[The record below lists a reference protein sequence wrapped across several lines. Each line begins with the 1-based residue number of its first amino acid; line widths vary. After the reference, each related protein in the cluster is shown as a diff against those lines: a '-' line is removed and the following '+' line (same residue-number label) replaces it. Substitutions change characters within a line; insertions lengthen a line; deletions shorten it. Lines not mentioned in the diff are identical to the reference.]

1 MKYWTDI
8 KYKLGDPIGL
18 AIQLLLLLLGIYSL
32 LMAEENRR
40 WKVPVLFI
48 GILSWILLRN
58 KKNHPIIWLVLFTLL
73 MIDLYHDYFWVAN
86 HHFMLLF
93 MVLSVLLYSYHK
105 RSEILLKN
113 IQILFVVV
121 VLTSAIQKLMSNQF
135 MSGDFYYYM
144 INRGTLFGNFIRFL
158 PESLEIAKSNSKSIL
173 DLQNLDP
180 NLGESITLRNIFP
193 NIGVISHIFAWVTV
207 IFELI
212 VAFAILWKS
221 RSSWTH
227 FLILIMIVGILCTRF
242 ETGFMALLALS
253 GLFLC
258 QNLYLRLIYVL
269 IISGCIIL
277 IFTKLGFH

>member
-105 RSEILLKN
+105 RNEILLKN

-121 VLTSAIQKLMSNQF
+121 VLTSAVQKLMSNQF

-258 QNLYLRLIYVL
+258 QNLYLRLMYVL

>member
-93 MVLSVLLYSYHK
+93 MVLSVLLYSYHQ
-105 RSEILLKN
+105 RNEILLKN

-121 VLTSAIQKLMSNQF
+121 VLTSAVQKLMSNQF

-258 QNLYLRLIYVL
+258 QNLYLRLMYVL

>member
-58 KKNHPIIWLVLFTLL
+58 KKNHPIIWLVLFALL

-93 MVLSVLLYSYHK
+93 MVLSVLLYSYHQ
-105 RSEILLKN
+105 RNEILLKN

-121 VLTSAIQKLMSNQF
+121 VLTSAVQKLMSNQF

-258 QNLYLRLIYVL
+258 QNLYLRLMYVL